1 MDINKEARR
10 RTGLLN
16 FVTQV
21 LFRPSV
27 GKTQKWAVRIA
38 EGITIATLVDLVKQI
53 IAYYTSGK
61 M

>member
-10 RTGLLN
+10 CTGLLN

-27 GKTQKWAVRIA
+27 GKSQKWAVRIV

-53 IAYYTSGK
+53 IVYYTPGK